1 MSQSPAFGIVGG
13 YGATGR
19 VVVFELRKSCEGEIL
34 VGGRDLVKA
43 NALAAEFDGRV
54 SAAQVDVLDA
64 NSLDEFCS
72 RCSIVI
78 NCAGPVMQLQDRV
91 AQAAVRRRCHYVD
104 PAGLTL
110 VKERMLSHNQE
121 IAGLGLSFVVSA
133 GWLPGVTEVLPL
145 YANAQAR
152 IKMETV
158 ESLTVYFGDAGDWS
172 ANALRDAVWYIHQ
185 SGIHNPWYFRKG
197 ERVSVR
203 KAAPFP
209 KIDLGGR
216 LGAPRFS
223 MYPLAEQNEI
233 GQRLKDCDFTAWQ
246 YLPSFRTVIAGA
258 LIAMFPLPEK
268 SGVRLLRNAFRHSR
282 LPVGGFAVAEV
293 RGRAQGRTVSLRAE
307 VVFEKGGDYWIN
319 GLALATT
326 ARMVSQGKSV
336 KPGVNFLGDA
346 VDPVAF
352 VTELRKGGVEVGE
365 NFERRE

>member
-1 MSQSPAFGIVGG
+1 MNQSPAFGIVGG

-19 VVVFELRKSCEGEIL
+19 VVVSELRKSCDGEIL

-54 SAAQVDVLDA
+54 APAQLDVLDA
-64 NSLDEFCS
+64 TSLDEFCS
-72 RCSIVI
+72 RCTIIV

-91 AQAAVRRRCHYVD
+91 AQAALRRRCHYVD

-110 VKERMLSHNQE
+110 VKERMLLHNQE

-133 GWLPGVTEVLPL
+133 GWLPGVTEIVPL

-152 IKMETV
+152 TKMESV
-158 ESLTVYFGDAGDWS
+158 ESLTVYFGDAGEWS
-172 ANALRDAVWYIHQ
+172 TNAFKDAVWYVHH
-185 SGIHNPWYFRKG
+185 SGIHSPWYFRKG

-209 KIDLGGR
+209 KIYLGGR

-223 MYPLAEQNEI
+223 MYPLPEQNEI
-233 GQRLKDCDFTAWQ
+233 GRRLKDCDFTAWQ
-246 YLPSFRTVIAGA
+246 YLPSFRTVMAGA
-258 LIAMFPLPEK
+258 LIAMFPLPEEL
-268 SGVRLLRNAFRHSR
+268 GIRLLRNAFRRSH
-282 LPVGGFAVAEV
+282 LPVGGFVVAEV
-293 RGRAQGRTVSLRAE
+293 RGHAQGRSVSLRAE
-307 VVFEKGGDYWIN
+307 VVFEKGRDYWIN

-326 ARMVSQGKSV
+326 ARMVSEGKSI

-352 VTELRKGGVEVGE
+352 VAELRKGGVEVVE
-365 NFERRE
+365 ALEPCQ